1 MAAELLLFNHSSIA
15 DTAFY
20 ASSHTNCSP
29 LPNFHYEDAIKN
41 LGQNLSYSVISC
53 DFMGPLYLASEAEA
67 RGGNRSETSFCLL
80 ISCAYSRH
88 VSNYLCRQANIE
100 SVISALRSHLAL
112 KGNFRL
118 CIMDSARAFQRTS
131 RLLRRLVS
139 KVDFDQVRSRLT
151 YFQPNFHFTKPTC
164 SWENGLTETLIGLL
178 RTALSRAIGTSALP
192 YHHLSLVIQE
202 CISVINYLSAL

>member
-1 MAAELLLFNHSSIA
+1 
-15 DTAFY
+15 
-20 ASSHTNCSP
+20 
-29 LPNFHYEDAIKN
+29 
-41 LGQNLSYSVISC
+41 
-53 DFMGPLYLASEAEA
+53 
-67 RGGNRSETSFCLL
+67 
-80 ISCAYSRH
+80 
-88 VSNYLCRQANIE
+88 
-100 SVISALRSHLAL
+100 
-112 KGNFRL
+112 
-118 CIMDSARAFQRTS
+118 MDSARAFQRTS